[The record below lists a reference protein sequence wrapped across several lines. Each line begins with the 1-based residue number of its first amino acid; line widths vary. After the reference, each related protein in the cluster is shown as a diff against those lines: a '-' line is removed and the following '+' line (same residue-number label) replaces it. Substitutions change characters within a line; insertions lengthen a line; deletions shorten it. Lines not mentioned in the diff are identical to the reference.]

1 MGTRDMDLNSETSNS
16 ILGWVMA
23 AVAGVG
29 AVLASAVRGER
40 LRNRVD
46 SVAADVARHE
56 EVLHL
61 VRRDLHDIRNAVHVM
76 QALQERE
83 IERTK

>member
-1 MGTRDMDLNSETSNS
+1 MDLNSETSNS

-46 SVAADVARHE
+46 AIATDVARHE

>member
-1 MGTRDMDLNSETSNS
+1 METRDMDINSETSNS

-46 SVAADVARHE
+46 AIATDVARHE
-56 EVLHL
+56 EVLQM
-61 VRRDLHDIRNAVHVM
+61 VRKDLHDIRNAVHVM

-83 IERTK
+83 SERNK